1 MVAHNAVGAV
11 DRAVRID
18 ERVRHRNRDR
28 QCVFGRVQGNTILLF
43 AVHGHVLE
51 QTDVE
56 ILPDGAALGGL
67 CHRRF
72 DFSGNIGLFHGQ
84 RNVHACAVGDL
95 CQLVGGNVAA
105 VHQHGK
111 QFGFVGQQGGG
122 RHSALRLDNHFH
134 LAAAD
139 HNLLAGGIL
148 RLGGDN
154 HVGLF
159 NSAGIVALGGDGQ
172 CVAAGVGGGVARH
185 GVGICGEFFVVQQ
198 DFLDRLGL
206 FRAVGGKT
214 LAQHNC
220 CALDGLRL
228 DGKRTLDK
236 RDIVVRVCACISGAG
251 DVILAGILALSTR
264 QRDTFQRFTTQY
276 TTDYVSQFGVFFLIY
291 LGLVVRGDGGAALG
305 NSECGGSGVGNQCV
319 VGVCSG
325 RFDGVSAGLGR
336 RRGAGVLGAIAGCA
350 GVGQRDFR
358 VILAHNIVCR
368 SGGRGN
374 GLAVTTAVGRDA
386 HSNRLGVDRNGCS
399 AGRSCIFFVALG
411 RGERPRSR
419 IVARS
424 WLERAIR
431 PCECTVNRLAASFH
445 LTCDFTVIQRLTIG
459 NIACADGAVRHRNIL
474 VFGFHPDG

>member
-1 MVAHNAVGAV
+1 M
-11 DRAVRID
+11 
-18 ERVRHRNRDR
+18 
-28 QCVFGRVQGNTILLF
+28 QGNTGLLA
-43 AVHGHVLE
+43 AVYRHVLE
-51 QTDVE
+51 QTDVK
-56 ILPDGAALGGL
+56 ILPDSAALGGL

-84 RNVHACAVGDL
+84 RNVHVCAVGDL

-134 LAAAD
+134 LAAANR
-139 HNLLAGGIL
+139 NLLAGGTL

-172 CVAAGVGGGVARH
+172 CVAVGGSGGVARH
-185 GVGICGEFFVVQQ
+185 GVGICGEFFAVQQ

-206 FRAVGGKT
+206 FRAVGDKA
-214 LAQHNC
+214 LAQHNG

-228 DGKRTLDK
+228 DGKCTLGKHDL
-236 RDIVVRVCACISGAG
+236 VVRVCACIGGGG
-251 DVILAGILALSTR
+251 DGILACIFALGAC
-264 QRDTFQRFTTQY
+264 QRDTFQRFTVQNAV
-276 TTDYVSQFGVFFLIY
+276 DFVSQVGVFFLIY

-336 RRGAGVLGAIAGCA
+336 RRGAVVLGAIVGCA

-358 VILAHNIVCR
+358 GILTHNIVCR

-374 GLAVTTAVGRDA
+374 GPAVTAAVGGDT

-399 AGRSCIFFVALG
+399 AGHSCIFFVALG